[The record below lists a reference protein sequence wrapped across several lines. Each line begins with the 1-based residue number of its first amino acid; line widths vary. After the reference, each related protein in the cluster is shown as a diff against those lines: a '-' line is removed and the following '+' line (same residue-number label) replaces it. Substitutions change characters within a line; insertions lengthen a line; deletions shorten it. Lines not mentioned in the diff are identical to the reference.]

1 MLEFNFEKN
10 VIIDIVNIFIDRYK
24 IDKNMGDAIIDNVKN
39 YQKNEEQNVV
49 EEKENKKE
57 EENINTN
64 KNDKENA
71 EEVKKEES

>member
-1 MLEFNFEKN
+1 
-10 VIIDIVNIFIDRYK
+10 
-24 IDKNMGDAIIDNVKN
+24 MGDAIIDNVKN

-57 EENINTN
+57 EENININ